1 MISTV
6 AIVCGYLLGSIPSG
20 YIAARLAKGIDIRNV
35 GTRVMGA
42 LNVYYEVGHAAGV
55 LVLLADIG
63 KGVAAILLAR
73 WLGVDLIFQ
82 LLAGF
87 AAVLGHIFPVFLK
100 FRGGRGGATSIG
112 VLLCL
117 LPEGIPFWLAICGVV
132 LLITRNLTV
141 CYSMGFVCF
150 PVVAGL
156 IYGSVALVVFSVGL
170 PIFLGIRFIPRLKE
184 MHLVTGGSWRRVV
197 FRSSINER
205 F

>member
-1 MISTV
+1 MIGAV

-20 YIAARLAKGIDIRNV
+20 YIAARLKKGIDIRNV

-63 KGVAAILLAR
+63 KGVGAVLLAR

-82 LLAGF
+82 LLAGL

-112 VLLCL
+112 VLLIL
-117 LPEGIPFWLAICGVV
+117 LPKAIPFWLAICGVV
-132 LLITRNLTV
+132 LLITRNVTF

-150 PVVAGL
+150 PVAAGL
-156 IYGSVALVVFSVGL
+156 VYGSVAMVVFSAGL
-170 PIFLGIRFIPRLKE
+170 PIFLGIKYIPRLKE
-184 MHLVTGGSWRRVV
+184 MHSVTGGSWRGVI